1 MFSLLHRNHLVI
13 PERSV
18 KIMFGPKSHLTS
30 RSDHLFMEDV
40 DCVALARQQGT
51 PLYVTSERRLRE
63 NIRAYHRAFPHA
75 DKYFAVKAN
84 GNLTILRIAAQEG
97 MGADVFSAGELSVV
111 RMAGIPRDMILYN
124 GNSKSEK
131 DHEMAILAGVRMSVD
146 SREEL
151 EHLAQTAK
159 RMGREAEI
167 LFRVNPDVSPK
178 THPKIATGLRSSK
191 FGIPAE
197 QVAQTYQRAMGLEG
211 VKPVG
216 LHCHIGSQILD
227 TLPFAEAAGKMMDI
241 AAAVVALGG
250 EVHRIDLGG
259 GLGIQYHPDLP
270 APTPADLAA
279 AILPIFQG
287 RCRELG
293 IAPKLILE
301 PGRSIVAD
309 TTVMLTTVNVVKRA
323 HVNFVAVDAG
333 FNVLARP
340 MLYDSYHHVVV
351 ASRAGTPAEETYT
364 VVGPICETG
373 DVLAKDRRL
382 PARERGDVLAFLD
395 AGAYG
400 FSMASQYNGQPR
412 PAEVLICGDR
422 AEVTRRAEDASALL
436 AGQRILPRLM
446 W

>member
-1 MFSLLHRNHLVI
+1 
-13 PERSV
+13 
-18 KIMFGPKSHLTS
+18 MFGPKSHLTS
-30 RSDHLFMEDV
+30 RNNHLFLEDV
-40 DCVALARQQGT
+40 DCFALAEQLGT
-51 PLYVTSERRLRE
+51 PLYVTSESRLRE
-63 NIRAYHRAFPHA
+63 NIRAYHRAFPDA

-84 GNLTILRIAAQEG
+84 GNLTLLRIAAQEG
-97 MGADVFSAGELSVV
+97 MGADVFSAGELTVV
-111 RMAGIPRDMILYN
+111 RMAGISSEKILYN

-131 DHEMAILAGVRMSVD
+131 DHEMAIQAKVRMSVD

-151 EHLAQTAK
+151 EHLAETAK
-159 RMGREAEI
+159 RLGREAEV

-197 QVAQTYQRAMGLEG
+197 QVAETYQRAMSLEG

-227 TLPFAEAAGKMMDI
+227 IAPFAEAAGKMMDI
-241 AAAVVALGG
+241 VTAVVAAGG
-250 EVHRIDLGG
+250 KVARIDLGG
-259 GLGIQYHPDLP
+259 GLGIQYHPDHP
-270 APTPADLAA
+270 APNPADLAA
-279 AILPIFQG
+279 AVLPILQD
-287 RCRELG
+287 RCRDLG

-309 TTVMLTTVNVVKRA
+309 TTVMLTSVNVVKRA

-340 MLYDSYHHVVV
+340 MLYDSYHHIIVTNK
-351 ASRAGTPAEETYT
+351 AAQAAQENCT

-373 DVLAKDRRL
+373 DVLAKDRQL
-382 PARERGDVLAFLD
+382 PALVRSDVLAFLD

-412 PAEVLICGDR
+412 PAEVLVCGDR

-446 W
+446 F

>member
-1 MFSLLHRNHLVI
+1 
-13 PERSV
+13 
-18 KIMFGPKSHLTS
+18 MFGPKSHLTS
-30 RSDHLFMEDV
+30 RDNHLFLEDV
-40 DCVALARQQGT
+40 DCFALAEQLGT
-51 PLYVTSERRLRE
+51 PLYVTSESRLRE
-63 NIRAYHRAFPHA
+63 NIHAYHRAFPDA

-84 GNLTILRIAAQEG
+84 GNLTLLRIAAQEG
-97 MGADVFSAGELSVV
+97 MGADVFSAGELAVV
-111 RMAGIPRDMILYN
+111 RMAGIPREKILYN

-131 DHEMAILAGVRMSVD
+131 DHEMAIQARVRMSVD

-151 EHLAQTAK
+151 EHLAETAK
-159 RMGREAEI
+159 RLGQEAEI

-197 QVAQTYQRAMGLEG
+197 QVAQTYQRAMSLEG
-211 VKPVG
+211 IKPVG

-227 TLPFAEAAGKMMDI
+227 TAPFAEAAGKMMDI
-241 AAAVVALGG
+241 AAAVVAAGG
-250 EVHRIDLGG
+250 KVERIDLGG

-270 APTPADLAA
+270 APTPTDLAA
-279 AILPIFQG
+279 AVLPIFQS
-287 RCRELG
+287 RCQALG

-309 TTVMLTTVNVVKRA
+309 TTVMLSQVNAVKKA
-323 HVNFVAVDAG
+323 HVNFVDMDAG

-351 ASRAGTPAEETYT
+351 ANRAGEPAAETYT

-382 PARERGDVLAFLD
+382 PSLARGDVLAFLD

-412 PAEVLICGDR
+412 PAEVLVSGDK

-436 AGQRILPRLM
+436 VGQRILPRLM
-446 W
+446 F